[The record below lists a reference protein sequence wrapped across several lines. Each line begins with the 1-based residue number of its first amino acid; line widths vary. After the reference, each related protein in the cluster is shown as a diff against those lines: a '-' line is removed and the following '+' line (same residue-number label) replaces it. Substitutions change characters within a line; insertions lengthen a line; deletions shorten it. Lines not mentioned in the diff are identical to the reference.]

1 MRDVDDPVTLLRPY
15 LSRADRAALRGAPDL
30 PTALV
35 ARGHDGPLHGLR
47 HVLAAHPEV
56 APSPADLLARID
68 DLDRAFPGGVPLLLP
83 GAPATL
89 DLPRAAVAGL
99 GAHLLLG
106 SLPPH
111 EALHPEQPF
120 NRLDHALADR
130 LPSTQAKL
138 AAWLCWLRQAGRAP
152 PPGRLRILRRCQ
164 APPTAAQWAACE
176 APLTPLL
183 VLPGSI
189 EDAQGCLQVD
199 FANRF
204 PGGGVL
210 GRGNVQEELR
220 FSVSPELLA
229 TTLLCPALR
238 DDEALVVHGAARFST
253 IQGYGGGARFAGAF
267 ADPTPTRPD
276 GTPRVEVVVLDALP
290 FCDGGDLRRQ
300 IHLSARLREAGKA
313 WVGFLPSPEEGATPV
328 ATGNWGGGV
337 FGGHLPLKA
346 LIQWMAASWHGRPLR
361 YHPFGD
367 PRLGDLEGFAAAAR
381 GWTVG
386 RLWAA
391 LERVAE
397 GLQGRPVGQGCGLSD
412 GRSLYEAVRDALR

>member
-1 MRDVDDPVTLLRPY
+1 MPVLRPY
-15 LSRADRAALRGAPDL
+15 LSRASRAALRLSIDL
-30 PTALV
+30 HTALS
-35 ARGHDGPLHGLR
+35 AMDPRAPLHGLEQ
-47 HVLAAHPEV
+47 VLLAHPEV
-56 APSPADLLARID
+56 VPTPQDLLARVE
-68 DLDRAFPGGVPLLLP
+68 DLEAAFPSGVPLLLP
-83 GAPATL
+83 GEQSTL

-111 EALHPEQPF
+111 QTLHPEQPF
-120 NRLDHALADR
+120 NRLDRALADR
-130 LPSTQAKL
+130 LPATQAKL
-138 AAWLCWLRQAGRAP
+138 AAWLSWLRQAGQQAP
-152 PPGRLRILRRCQ
+152 RGRLRVHRRCQ
-164 APPTAAQWAACE
+164 APPSAAQWAACQ

-183 VLPGSI
+183 LAPGSI

-220 FSVSPELLA
+220 FSVTPELLA

-267 ADPTPTRPD
+267 TDPSPTMPD

-300 IHLSARLREAGKA
+300 IQPSHRLREAGKA
-313 WVGFLPSPEEGATPV
+313 WVGFQPSPEEGPTPV

-346 LIQWMAASWHGRPLR
+346 LIQWVAASWHGRALR

-367 PRLGDLEGFAAAAR
+367 PRLGDLEGFAAAAQ
-381 GWTVG
+381 GATVG
-386 RLWAA
+386 RLWTA

-397 GLQGRPVGQGCGLSD
+397 GMQGRPVGQGCGLSD